1 MHDEPATTNVDN
13 LLQLVDTALNV
24 YKSKHKKKNTNVN
37 NKKVTNLLKTLGDG
51 IKSKTTNQYT
61 SPRLDESHTTNTD
74 NQVTYKELNTKQRN
88 DKTEHAT
95 SQNMNINKNLDKT
108 NDDLD
113 TMKLNDDLIK
123 SLNPEGEVI
132 VDNINTNKQNDMTK
146 HEKGNSNTNKKERVE
161 KTDDI
166 MKLDNDLIK
175 LLNPEGQVVVDN
187 SPRKPLLLK
196 KLTKNAKTDQN
207 TNETPQKTNSF
218 SQNTNANTQN
228 TNKSPVSTNDNE
240 QNTNDIRQNDNSQKT
255 TLHVDLI
262 KSVDSQEKAV
272 VDDTRQPVM
281 FDEHLTKDSS
291 GVDRHEIQNDLMT
304 NLQTNMTELEENILD
319 DDDTVIK
326 SINPAGGVVVNSN
339 KKGKQK

>member
-37 NKKVTNLLKTLGDG
+37 NKKVTNLLKTLGDD

-187 SPRKPLLLK
+187 SPRKPLLHK

-228 TNKSPVSTNDNE
+228 TNESPVSTNDNE

-262 KSVDSQEKAV
+262 KSVDSQGKAV

-281 FDEHLTKDSS
+281 FDEQLAKDSS

-339 KKGKQK
+339 RKGKQK